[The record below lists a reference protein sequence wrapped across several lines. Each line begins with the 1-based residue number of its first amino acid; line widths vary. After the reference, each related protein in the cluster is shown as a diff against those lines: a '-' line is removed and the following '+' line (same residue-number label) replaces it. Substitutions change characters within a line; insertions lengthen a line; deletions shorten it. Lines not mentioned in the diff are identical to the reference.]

1 MSPAARI
8 RIGVVAALGIAVVAS
23 AFAFSAGVFRPS
35 ARAPWTADEIELLR
49 SLWIG
54 SLSPL
59 PPDPSDRVADDP
71 RAATLGQRLFFD
83 VRLSGNH
90 QVACA
95 TCHKPELRFTD
106 GRQKG
111 HGIGVSRRN
120 TRSPVG
126 SAYSPWLYWDGRK
139 DSLWAQ
145 ALAPAEDPHEQG
157 GTRMQI
163 VRLLAADPEY
173 RHAYEALFGPLPD
186 FSDHSRFPEK
196 AAPIPSTEAGTAWDN
211 MARADRE
218 LVTSTFVNVG
228 KAIEAY
234 ERLLLPGP
242 SRFDAYV
249 KAVLDNDEAA
259 QRAALNDDEIRGLR
273 LFIGKANC
281 TRCHN
286 GPLLTNNEFANTG
299 VLSFP
304 GEVPDEGRVEG
315 VLTVEADPF
324 NCLGPY
330 SDDPTH
336 DCPELRFARSDAAVL
351 LGAVRTPSLRNLAGT
366 APYMAK
372 GQIATL
378 REVLDLYNQAPPAM
392 IGHNEAVPLNL
403 SARELAELEAFLHT
417 LDAPLATAPEWL
429 RPPADVAPAAA
440 SDHGHEP
447 APADDVRG

>member
-1 MSPAARI
+1 MRI
-8 RIGVVAALGIAVVAS
+8 AVGAVATLAVAGIAS
-23 AFAFSAGVFRPS
+23 ALSFGEGTFWSGTP
-35 ARAPWTADEIELLR
+35 APWTPDEVEMLR

-54 SLSPL
+54 SL
-59 PPDPSDRVADDP
+59 PPVPADPSDRVADDP
-71 RAATLGQRLFFD
+71 RAARLGQRLFFD
-83 VRLSGNH
+83 TRLSGNGE
-90 QVACA
+90 VSCA

-111 HGIGVSRRN
+111 HGIGVSKRN

-145 ALAPAEDPHEQG
+145 ALAPAEDPNEQG

-163 VRLLAADPEY
+163 VRLLTTDARY
-173 RHAYEALFGPLPD
+173 REDYEVLFGSLPD
-186 FSDHSRFPEK
+186 FSDRDRFPEK
-196 AAPIPSTEAGTAWDN
+196 AAPINGTDAGAAWN
-211 MARADRE
+211 RMTGEDRE
-218 LVTSTFVNVG
+218 LVTRTFVNVG

-249 KAVLDNDEAA
+249 EAVLDHDKAA
-259 QRAALNDDEIRGLR
+259 QNAAMNGDEIRGLR

-315 VLTVEADPF
+315 VRTVEADPF

-330 SDDPTH
+330 SDDPKR
-336 DCPELRFARSDAAVL
+336 DCAELRFARSDAAVL
-351 LGAVRTPSLRNLAGT
+351 LGAVRTPSLRNLEGT
-366 APYMAK
+366 EPYMAK

-378 REVLDLYNQAPPAM
+378 REVLELYNQAPPAM
-392 IGHNEAVPLNL
+392 IGHNEAVPLKL
-403 SARELAELEAFLHT
+403 SGKELAQLEAFLHT
-417 LDAPLATAPEWL
+417 LAAPLATPPEWL
-429 RPPADVAPAAA
+429 TSPDAEATAA
-440 SDHGHEP
+440 SD
-447 APADDVRG
+447 ASR